1 MSVQYAWATAETWS
15 TKERGGC
22 PRTLIAARVIMSL
35 AVEQVAHSSPSNALQ
50 LSQQAPQLLAK
61 APPSSSNFP
70 LSLLNAPES
79 SESWA
84 SHERLF
90 YACLQAGDDKSA
102 FLLLERLTARFG
114 ANNERV
120 MGMRGLYQEAV
131 AESEEDLR
139 KVLQEYN
146 KILSESMNIAI
157 HKRRIALIR
166 SLKQYD
172 EAISL
177 LVEFLEIYPTD
188 AEAWCELADLYESQG
203 LSSQAMFSLEEAL
216 INMPFAWNIH
226 ARLGEVAY
234 LAARAND
241 GSAASQQL
249 LTDAIQRFS
258 RSIEL
263 CDGYLRGYYG
273 LYLATTK
280 FLELSVSTNKKLE
293 GDSISRNTATKLR
306 DMALSK
312 LKNLVQ
318 KRAGQ
323 PESDVIA
330 AQALID
336 TVAS

>member
-1 MSVQYAWATAETWS
+1 
-15 TKERGGC
+15 
-22 PRTLIAARVIMSL
+22 MSL
-35 AVEQVAHSSPSNALQ
+35 AVEQVARSNHSNALQ
-50 LSQQAPQLLAK
+50 ISQQAPQLLAK

-70 LSLLNAPES
+70 LSLLHAPET

-102 FLLLERLTARFG
+102 FLLLERLTKRFG

-131 AESEEDLR
+131 AENEEDLR

-146 KILSESMNIAI
+146 KILSESMNVAI
-157 HKRRIALIR
+157 HKRRIALFR

-172 EAISL
+172 EAIGL
-177 LVEFLEIYPTD
+177 LVDFLEIYPTD

-234 LAARAND
+234 LAARSND

-263 CDGYLRGYYG
+263 CDEYLRGYYG
-273 LYLATTK
+273 LYLASSK
-280 FLELSVSTNKKLE
+280 FLESSASTNKKQE
-293 GDSISRNTATKLR
+293 GDPISREIVTKLR
-306 DMALSK
+306 DMAVTK
-312 LKNLVQ
+312 LKHLVQ

-323 PESDVIA
+323 PEAEVIA

>member
-1 MSVQYAWATAETWS
+1 
-15 TKERGGC
+15 
-22 PRTLIAARVIMSL
+22 MSL
-35 AVEQVAHSSPSNALQ
+35 AVEQVAHSDPSNALQ

-61 APPSSSNFP
+61 QPPSSDNFP

-102 FLLLERLTARFG
+102 FLLLERLTKRFG

-131 AESEEDLR
+131 AESEEDLY
-139 KVLQEYN
+139 KVLEEYN
-146 KILSESMNIAI
+146 KILSESMNVAI
-157 HKRRIALIR
+157 HKRRIALIS

-172 EAISL
+172 DAIGL
-177 LVEFLEIYPTD
+177 LVDFLEIYPTD
-188 AEAWCELADLYESQG
+188 AEAWCELADLYQSQG

-226 ARLGEVAY
+226 ARLGEIAY
-234 LAARAND
+234 ITACSND
-241 GSAASQQL
+241 GSATSQQL
-249 LTDAIQRFS
+249 LTDAIKRFS

-273 LYLATTK
+273 LYLASTK
-280 FLELSVSTNKKLE
+280 FLESSTFANKKQE
-293 GDSISRNTATKLR
+293 GDTASRETVTKLQ

-312 LKNLVQ
+312 LKYLVQ

-323 PESDVIA
+323 PEADVIA
-330 AQALID
+330 AQALIN
-336 TVAS
+336 TVAT

>member
-1 MSVQYAWATAETWS
+1 
-15 TKERGGC
+15 
-22 PRTLIAARVIMSL
+22 MSL

-280 FLELSVSTNKKLE
+280 FLDLSVSTNKKLE

>member
-1 MSVQYAWATAETWS
+1 
-15 TKERGGC
+15 
-22 PRTLIAARVIMSL
+22 MSL
-35 AVEQVAHSSPSNALQ
+35 AVEQVAHSNPSNALQ

-102 FLLLERLTARFG
+102 FLLLERLTQRFG
-114 ANNERV
+114 PDNERV

-131 AESEEDLR
+131 AENEEDLR

-146 KILSESMNIAI
+146 KILSESMNVAI
-157 HKRRIALIR
+157 HKRRISLIR

-177 LVEFLEIYPTD
+177 LVDFLEIYPTD

-203 LSSQAMFSLEEAL
+203 LSSQAIFSLEEAL

-234 LAARAND
+234 LAACAND

-273 LYLATTK
+273 LYLATAK
-280 FLELSVSTNKKLE
+280 FLESSASSSKKLE
-293 GDSISRNTATKLR
+293 GGSTSRETIGKLR
-306 DMALSK
+306 DMALVK
-312 LKNLVQ
+312 LKHLVQ

-323 PESDVIA
+323 PEADVIA